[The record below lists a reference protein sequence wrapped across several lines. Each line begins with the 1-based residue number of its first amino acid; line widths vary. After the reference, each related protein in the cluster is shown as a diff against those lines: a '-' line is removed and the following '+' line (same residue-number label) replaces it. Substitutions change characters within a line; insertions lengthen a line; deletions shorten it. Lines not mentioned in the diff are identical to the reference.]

1 MDLFAPS
8 TRLSAVRILTRY
20 VLVELLTVF
29 LLTLLGMTTLI
40 FVAQLGQE
48 AVDKGLGFGPLVRI
62 MPYLLPQ
69 AMQFAV
75 PGTMLLATTSVYG
88 RMASSNEVV
97 ALKSMGIS
105 PWKIVTPTLVLAT
118 LVSLAAVLVNDIAV
132 SWGRLGVQRVV
143 IESFEEVIYGQL
155 RVNRSYSDGRVQL
168 NVRRV
173 DPESRKLISPVAIFT
188 LSDGEPARTVSAEWA
203 VLESSPSGEEL
214 VIKMHNIEVDG
225 PQKFAD
231 AQTVEQSFA
240 LEHFLS
246 ASRGRRSPSTY
257 ALAEITPAVHREE
270 TRLQNLADDLS
281 AHATLAMLT
290 GEMEQLSDAVWKP
303 QQKKQASAE
312 YTLNRLHTEPYRRWS
327 SGFSCL
333 AFVMVGVPVAVI
345 FRKGEFLAS
354 FFMCFAPIL
363 IVYYP
368 LLIVSVQEAKDG
380 SIPPVSVWIGNLV
393 LAVAGAYL
401 MRRVVRY

>member
-1 MDLFAPS
+1 M
-8 TRLSAVRILTRY
+8 RILTRY
-20 VLVELLTVF
+20 VLAELLTVF

-40 FVAQLGQE
+40 FVGQLGQE
-48 AVDKGLGFGPLVRI
+48 AVDKGLGLGPLVRI

-69 AMQFAV
+69 AMQFAI

-118 LVSLAAVLVNDIAV
+118 LVSFGAVFVNDIAV

-143 IESFEEVIYGQL
+143 IESFEEVVHGQL
-155 RVNRSYSDGRVQL
+155 RVHHSYSDGRVQI

-173 DPESRKLISPVAIFT
+173 DSATRRLISPVVTFA
-188 LSDGEPARTVSAEWA
+188 LSDGQPARTVSAEWA
-203 VLESSPSGEEL
+203 ELESSASGEEL
-214 VIKMHNIEVDG
+214 IVRMHNLELDG
-225 PQKFAD
+225 PQEYFD
-231 AQTVEQSFA
+231 AETVEQTIV
-240 LEHFLS
+240 LDQFLNP
-246 ASRGRRSPSTY
+246 GNGGRSPSTY
-257 ALAEITPAVHREE
+257 ALSEIVPAVDRQK
-270 TRLQNLADDLS
+270 RKLDNLNGDMA
-281 AHATLAMLT
+281 AQATLAMLT
-290 GEMEQLSDAVWKP
+290 GEMEQLATTAWEP
-303 QQKKQASAE
+303 RQKEMGSAE
-312 YTLNRLHTEPYRRWS
+312 YTLNRLYAEPYRRWAT
-327 SGFSCL
+327 GFSCL

-368 LLIVSVQEAKDG
+368 LLMVSVDKAKG
-380 SIPPVSVWIGNLV
+380 GAIPPISVWIGNLV

-401 MRRVVRY
+401 MRRVLRY